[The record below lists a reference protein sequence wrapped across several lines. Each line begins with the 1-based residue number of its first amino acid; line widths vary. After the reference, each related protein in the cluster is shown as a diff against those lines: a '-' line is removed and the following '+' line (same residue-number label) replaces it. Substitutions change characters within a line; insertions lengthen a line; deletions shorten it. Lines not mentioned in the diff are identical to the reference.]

1 MSLNYRTNRLTVLA
15 LLPLFLLVVSLSAK
29 AQTPNPQRG
38 HRLFDQICA
47 KCHGADGSKTTSVG
61 KAVKARDL
69 RSPEVQDLS
78 DSEIYNQVADGT
90 TNMPPFSPRYRK
102 DQIDSLVLYVR
113 ELGKSYPGVSKQ
125 N

>member
-1 MSLNYRTNRLTVLA
+1 MSINCRKHRLAILA
-15 LLPLFLLVVSLSAK
+15 LSPLLLLVLSLSAK
-29 AQTPNPQRG
+29 AQTPSPQRG

-69 RSPEVQDLS
+69 RSPEVQSLA
-78 DSEIYNQVADGT
+78 DSEISNQIADGT

-113 ELGKSYPGVSKQ
+113 ELGKSYPGASKQ